1 MFEGSKEYTT
11 ATQSEAAM
19 ENIKNIEAKDLST
32 HSEEEIQN
40 EVVMLWR
47 EFFGNQ
53 EIDTSA
59 DFFEL
64 GGDSLKA
71 MSMINII
78 HEKFNAEVSITE
90 FLEKSSVKELSE
102 ELQNI
107 SWVNQDKEMSNKLT
121 I

>member
-1 MFEGSKEYTT
+1 
-11 ATQSEAAM
+11 
-19 ENIKNIEAKDLST
+19 
-32 HSEEEIQN
+32 
-40 EVVMLWR
+40 
-47 EFFGNQ
+47 
-53 EIDTSA
+53 
-59 DFFEL
+59 
-64 GGDSLKA
+64 
-71 MSMINII
+71 MINII